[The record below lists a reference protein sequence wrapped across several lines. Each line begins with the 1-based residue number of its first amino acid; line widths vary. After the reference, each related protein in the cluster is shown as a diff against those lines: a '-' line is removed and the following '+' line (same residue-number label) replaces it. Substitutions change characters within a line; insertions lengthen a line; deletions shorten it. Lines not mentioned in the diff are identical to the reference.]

1 MPPSSGR
8 RTSAR
13 PSFAMTLRPS
23 GPKPIEPW
31 RRSSWRSHPCTATQH
46 RKPAE
51 RGSLMPENN
60 LEAERDEEK
69 PQRKRRLTL
78 MESYGAFS
86 DDRLR
91 EVTAKIRDLAAPKPP
106 QDGHFDDPQE
116 LLGEPIDESK
126 YDRIGEPIGTPIQTP
141 IQTPSG
147 RPIRSPN
154 VTPIESPHEL
164 ANDSPFG
171 RPSHSSLRPSVHS
184 STESSNESP
193 DEASNVAPDEA
204 SEELRA
210 RAAVLL
216 TENQAILYFCLQK
229 INGVVTSLS
238 RIARECSISEHTLK
252 SCLKKLRQEGLI
264 IYGGR
269 RNCGG
274 RIGFTAK
281 PIERRIIL
289 RGDKGRLSRRLQQIN
304 YEALSF
310 TETLE
315 DTLDVAVE
323 AQYPDHP
330 MDHLS
335 D

>member
-91 EVTAKIRDLAAPKPP
+91 EVTAKIRDLTAPKPP

-154 VTPIESPHEL
+154 VTP
-164 ANDSPFG
+164 NDSSFG

-216 TENQAILYFCLQK
+216 TENQAILY
-229 INGVVTSLS
+229 
-238 RIARECSISEHTLK
+238 
-252 SCLKKLRQEGLI
+252 
-264 IYGGR
+264 
-269 RNCGG
+269 
-274 RIGFTAK
+274 
-281 PIERRIIL
+281 
-289 RGDKGRLSRRLQQIN
+289 
-304 YEALSF
+304 
-310 TETLE
+310 
-315 DTLDVAVE
+315 
-323 AQYPDHP
+323 
-330 MDHLS
+330 
-335 D
+335 